1 MPAVKKTDKAG
12 PKTKKHTCSMVRVQY
27 LIGGKWKLIL
37 LWRLSLKTWR
47 FNELRREMPEISQ
60 RVLTSQLRDLE
71 RDGFVRRKIYREIP
85 PKVEYSL
92 TPKGKSL
99 EPLFDWM
106 CDWGHKHLP
115 PEK

>member
-1 MPAVKKTDKAG
+1 MPAVKKAAKTE
-12 PKTKKHTCSMVRVQY
+12 PKNKKHTCSMVRVQY

-37 LWRLSLKTWR
+37 LWQLSLKTWR

-92 TPKGKSL
+92 TLKGKSL